1 MIGPNGR
8 RRLRPMAGTPSDASA
23 TVEQVSRILGHA
35 APPKVAA
42 PPRVHTP
49 RFSLAE
55 VAPWVRSIALLFGV
69 FLCYAVFRIQELYP
83 ALNVKNLPLM
93 MAVAVALG
101 VAASMPMAGWRA
113 LWETVPS
120 IRWQALLVVLAVAT
134 APVGIW
140 MSGSLWSFTF
150 IYSISVIVF
159 IATVVFLRDR
169 RAMHR
174 VLRMLL
180 LTITAIALY
189 TLGDEART
197 LGKSDRVKLGVS
209 LDPNDLAMLFVVM
222 APMALYM
229 ARRKGVR
236 SFWWTAVSVLCII
249 AIIPTQSRGAIL
261 GLGAATIAL
270 VALGNSG
277 WKRTFYLALAI
288 AGAFGLFAL
297 ASAMGAD
304 RLSDFS
310 DYSGGESRTA
320 IWKRG
325 LVWMSWRPW
334 GYGLDNFPI
343 FFGWMNGR
351 DRAAHNS
358 FIEVGV
364 ELGVLGLLAFTM
376 LWLHTGRDLL
386 RQRSHALS
394 LRGRVA
400 GAEAEAALATMV
412 LATMAGAA
420 GCGFFLSKAYAGIT
434 LFAQGLGIA
443 TLLGYPFREAAAQ
456 AAPPADA
463 AGPPRRGGIAMRA
476 PPPTRGRLR

>member
-1 MIGPNGR
+1 MTGPNGR
-8 RRLRPMAGTPSDASA
+8 RRLRQLGHQPSEGTA
-23 TVEQVSRILGHA
+23 TVEEVSRILGQPLPPRA
-35 APPKVAA
+35 APARPT
-42 PPRVHTP
+42 HS
-49 RFSLAE
+49 RFSLTE
-55 VAPWVRSIALLFGV
+55 TAPWVRSMAVLFGV

-83 ALNVKNLPLM
+83 ALNVRNLPLM
-93 MAVAVALG
+93 MAIAVALG
-101 VAASMPMAGWRA
+101 VVASMPVAGWRTIWDTA
-113 LWETVPS
+113 PS
-120 IRWQALLVVLAVAT
+120 MRWQALLVVLAVVT

-159 IATVVFLRDR
+159 LATVVFLRDR
-169 RAMHR
+169 RAMTT
-174 VLRMLL
+174 VFRMLL
-180 LTITAIALY
+180 LIITILALY

-197 LGKSDRVKLGVS
+197 MGKSDRVKLGVS

-222 APMALYM
+222 APLALYM
-229 ARRKGVR
+229 SRRKGVR
-236 SFWWTAVSVLCII
+236 SGWWTLVAVLCVV
-249 AIIPTQSRGAIL
+249 AVIPTQSRGAIL

-270 VALGNSG
+270 VALGTSG

-364 ELGVLGLLAFTM
+364 ELGVLGLLAFVM
-376 LWLHTGRDLL
+376 LWLHTARDLL
-386 RQRSHALS
+386 RQRRHALS
-394 LRGRVA
+394 LRA
-400 GAEAEAALATMV
+400 TPGADREAALATFV
-412 LATMAGAA
+412 LAAMAGAA

-434 LFAQGLGIA
+434 LFTQGLGIA
-443 TLLGYPFREAAAQ
+443 VLLGYPFRDAAGQ
-456 AAPPADA
+456 AAPPPQPT
-463 AGPPRRGGIAMRA
+463 GPARRGGAAMRA
-476 PPPTRGRLR
+476 PPAARGRLR